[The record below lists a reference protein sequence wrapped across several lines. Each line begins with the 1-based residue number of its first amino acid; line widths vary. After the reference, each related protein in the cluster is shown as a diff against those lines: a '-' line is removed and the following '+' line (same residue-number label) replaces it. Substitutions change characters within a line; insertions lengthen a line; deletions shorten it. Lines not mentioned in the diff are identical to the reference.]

1 MLNFDSDVLRDVLKD
16 VCELTNTVITLFDDN
31 KNDIFSMPYPSKHI
45 CKNLRIIKKLDDK
58 CKKCD
63 NDALNHACE
72 SRSPYIYRCHMG
84 MTEAVLPI
92 IQDDKII
99 GYITLGKVVE
109 EKNIPFLKQQI
120 RNCCKIYNLPETEL
134 LSEIDKMP
142 IIKHDTLT
150 ACTNILGMLSDYLLL
165 NNIIKP
171 SSPPL
176 HTQIHDYIIKNISAD
191 LTVKTLCSYFKIS
204 KSMLYN
210 ISVDHYGCGIS
221 EYIKKLRIEGA
232 KRLLGTS
239 MNITQV
245 AEAVGIPD
253 AGYFIKIFKKETGC
267 TPLKYKKLSAANSKY
282 EPFNKL
288 SLD

>member
-1 MLNFDSDVLRDVLKD
+1 MLNFDIDALKDVLKD

-31 KNDIFSMPYPSKHI
+31 KNDVFSMPYPSKHI
-45 CKNLRIIKKLDDK
+45 CKNLRIVKTLDDK

-63 NDALNHACE
+63 NDALNHAYE

-109 EKNIPFLKQQI
+109 EKDIPFLKQQI
-120 RNCCKIYNLPETEL
+120 RSCCKIYDLPEAEL

-150 ACTNILGMLSDYLLL
+150 ACTNILAMLSDYLLL
-165 NNIIKP
+165 NKIIKP
-171 SSPPL
+171 NSPPL

-204 KSMLYN
+204 KSMLYK
-210 ISVDHYGCGIS
+210 ISIDNYGCGIS

-253 AGYFIKIFKKETGC
+253 VGYFIKIFKRETGY
-267 TPLKYKKLSAANSKY
+267 TPLKYKKAMSNKQQL

>member
-1 MLNFDSDVLRDVLKD
+1 MLNFDIDALKDVLKD

-31 KNDIFSMPYPSKHI
+31 KNDVFSMPYPSKHI
-45 CKNLRIIKKLDDK
+45 CKNLRIVKTLDDK

-63 NDALNHACE
+63 NDALNHAYE

-109 EKNIPFLKQQI
+109 EKDIPFLKQQI
-120 RNCCKIYNLPETEL
+120 RSCCKIYDLPEAEL

-150 ACTNILGMLSDYLLL
+150 ACTNILAMLSDYLLL
-165 NNIIKP
+165 NKIIKP
-171 SSPPL
+171 NSPPL

-204 KSMLYN
+204 KSMLYK
-210 ISVDHYGCGIS
+210 ISIDNYGCGIS

-253 AGYFIKIFKKETGC
+253 VGYFIKIFKRETGY
-267 TPLKYKKLSAANSKY
+267 TPLKYKKAMSTKQQL

>member
-1 MLNFDSDVLRDVLKD
+1 MLNFDSDALRDILKD

-31 KNDIFSMPYPSKHI
+31 KNDVFSMPYPSKHI
-45 CKNLRIIKKLDDK
+45 CKNLRIVKTLDDK

-63 NDALNHACE
+63 NDALNRAYE

-84 MTEAVLPI
+84 MTEAALPI

-109 EKNIPFLKQQI
+109 EKDIPFLKQQI
-120 RNCCKIYNLPETEL
+120 RSCCKTYDLPKAEL

-142 IIKHDTLT
+142 IIRHDTLT
-150 ACTNILGMLSDYLLL
+150 ACTNILAMLSDYLLL
-165 NNIIKP
+165 NKIIKP
-171 SSPPL
+171 NSPPL

-204 KSMLYN
+204 KSMLYK
-210 ISVDHYGCGIS
+210 ISIDNYGCGIS

-253 AGYFIKIFKKETGC
+253 VGYFIKIFKRETGY
-267 TPLKYKKLSAANSKY
+267 TPLKYKKAMSNKQQL

>member
-1 MLNFDSDVLRDVLKD
+1 MLNFDSNALQDVLKD

-45 CKNLRIIKKLDDK
+45 CKNLRIVKTLDDK

-63 NDALNHACE
+63 NDALNHAYE

-109 EKNIPFLKQQI
+109 EKDIPFLKQQI
-120 RNCCKIYNLPETEL
+120 RSCCKIYDLPEAEL

-150 ACTNILGMLSDYLLL
+150 ACTNILAMLSDYLLL
-165 NNIIKP
+165 NKIIKP
-171 SSPPL
+171 NSPPL

-204 KSMLYN
+204 KSMLYK
-210 ISVDHYGCGIS
+210 ISIDNYGCGIS

-245 AEAVGIPD
+245 AEAVGMSD
-253 AGYFIKIFKKETGC
+253 ASYFIKIFKKETGR
-267 TPLKYKKLSAANSKY
+267 TPLQYKRSSAINNKI

>member
-1 MLNFDSDVLRDVLKD
+1 MLNFDSDALKDVLKD

-31 KNDIFSMPYPSKHI
+31 KNDVFSMPYPSKHI
-45 CKNLRIIKKLDDK
+45 CKNLRIVKTLDDK

-63 NDALNHACE
+63 NDALNHAYE

-109 EKNIPFLKQQI
+109 EKDIPFLKQQI
-120 RNCCKIYNLPETEL
+120 RSCCKIYDLPEAEL

-150 ACTNILGMLSDYLLL
+150 ACTNILAMLSDYLLL
-165 NNIIKP
+165 NKIIKP
-171 SSPPL
+171 NSPPL

-204 KSMLYN
+204 KSMLYKIFIDN
-210 ISVDHYGCGIS
+210 YGCGIS

-245 AEAVGIPD
+245 AEAVGMSD
-253 AGYFIKIFKKETGC
+253 ASYFIKIFKKETGR
-267 TPLKYKKLSAANSKY
+267 TPLQYKRSSAINNKI

>member
-1 MLNFDSDVLRDVLKD
+1 
-16 VCELTNTVITLFDDN
+16 
-31 KNDIFSMPYPSKHI
+31 
-45 CKNLRIIKKLDDK
+45 
-58 CKKCD
+58 
-63 NDALNHACE
+63 
-72 SRSPYIYRCHMG
+72 
-84 MTEAVLPI
+84 
-92 IQDDKII
+92 
-99 GYITLGKVVE
+99 
-109 EKNIPFLKQQI
+109 
-120 RNCCKIYNLPETEL
+120 
-134 LSEIDKMP
+134 MP

-150 ACTNILGMLSDYLLL
+150 ACTNILAMLSDYLLL
-165 NNIIKP
+165 NKIIKP
-171 SSPPL
+171 NSPPL

-204 KSMLYN
+204 KSMLYK
-210 ISVDHYGCGIS
+210 ISIDNYGCGIS

-253 AGYFIKIFKKETGC
+253 VGYFIKIFKRETGY
-267 TPLKYKKLSAANSKY
+267 TPLKYKKAMSNKQQL